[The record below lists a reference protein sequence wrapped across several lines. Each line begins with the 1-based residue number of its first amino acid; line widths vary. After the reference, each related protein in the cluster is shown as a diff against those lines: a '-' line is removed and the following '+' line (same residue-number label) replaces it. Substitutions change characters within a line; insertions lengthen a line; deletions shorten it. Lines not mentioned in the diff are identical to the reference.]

1 MLCTDDETQLLNEL
15 LENEVI
21 FKGEALIKKG
31 VIPKQVI
38 TIGFTFDEYRD
49 YCITNYII
57 TNYDEE
63 ALLEFMHQIE
73 QDKAPICEGV
83 QKYLFYLAHT
93 QYKAELKAIVE
104 KMAVYEK
111 LYWRHIWSID
121 EQYIDHSDLS
131 IIENQIFSNTD
142 HIILVIRNMM
152 HRYDCTYYQKINIK
166 RLMELFDNLEETSPE
181 QHDCL
186 LCRFPYINDSDPRDY
201 ELEKDAIFRLDSIIQ
216 KLHQDITDDNPIEH
230 SIELMK
236 FTIYILQNDQ
246 LRICELWKHFYSY
259 SKEKAYEVLSNMN
272 SHRSRSIKE
281 NTASIISYILRSNS
295 DDELQGLLDNTS
307 NYQNNTTSLRDYF
320 TRLIIDLE
328 KYNEDL

>member
-1 MLCTDDETQLLNEL
+1 
-15 LENEVI
+15 
-21 FKGEALIKKG
+21 
-31 VIPKQVI
+31 
-38 TIGFTFDEYRD
+38 
-49 YCITNYII
+49 
-57 TNYDEE
+57 
-63 ALLEFMHQIE
+63 
-73 QDKAPICEGV
+73 
-83 QKYLFYLAHT
+83 
-93 QYKAELKAIVE
+93 
-104 KMAVYEK
+104 
-111 LYWRHIWSID
+111 
-121 EQYIDHSDLS
+121 
-131 IIENQIFSNTD
+131 
-142 HIILVIRNMM
+142 
-152 HRYDCTYYQKINIK
+152 
-166 RLMELFDNLEETSPE
+166 MELFDNLEETSPE